1 MPYFRKK
8 VVIESDLHI
17 LKSVDLL
24 SRISD
29 SIQGSVAARART
41 SGRWGVRFASDFAA
55 GFHVLLRGQCLVECS
70 TTGRILTMHPGDIV
84 FFARGYDHEL
94 KSDVGVNCVDVSDF
108 RTELPAAGEETCFL
122 SGRYQFPSGPL
133 HPLFR
138 ALPEYFHIS
147 GSELLV
153 HDPIRSLVQ
162 ILSVEFSRPDSS
174 ELILSRITDT
184 LFHCILRHWM
194 LSNDAASHWAMI
206 YSDIAVLRAIEA
218 MEDRLNTDWTVSSL
232 ARAQG
237 LSRATLARRFKE
249 VTRMGPMEYLTQIRM
264 QRAARLLKKTD
275 HTVEQISLE
284 VGYESPFSFS
294 RSFKKIFGTAPREF
308 RRATMAQ

>member
-1 MPYFRKK
+1 M
-8 VVIESDLHI
+8 
-17 LKSVDLL
+17 DLL

-41 SGRWGVRFASDFAA
+41 SGRWGVRFACDFAA
-55 GFHVLLRGQCLVECS
+55 GFHVLLQGHCLVQCN
-70 TTGRILTMHPGDIV
+70 TTNQILEMQPGDIV
-84 FFARGYDHEL
+84 FFARGYYHEL
-94 KSDVGVNCVDVSDF
+94 KSDASVPCVDVQDF
-108 RTELPAAGEETCFL
+108 RSGPSDSADETCFL
-122 SGRYQFPSGPL
+122 SGRYQFPQGPL

-147 GSELLV
+147 GTELPL

-162 ILSVEFSRPDSS
+162 ILSVEFSRQDSS

-194 LSNDAASHWAMI
+194 LENDTSSHWAMI
-206 YSDIAVLRAIEA
+206 YSDEAVLRAIEA
-218 MEDRLNTDWTVSSL
+218 MEDRLDADWSVASL
-232 ARAQG
+232 AGAQG

-249 VTRMGPMEYLTQIRM
+249 VTRMGPMEYLAQIRM
-264 QRAARLLKKTD
+264 QRAARLLQKSD
-275 HTVEQISLE
+275 RTVEQISLE

-294 RSFKKIFGTAPREF
+294 RSFKKVFGMAPREF
-308 RRATMAQ
+308 RKTAIASL